1 MSKLMKE
8 TTGMFRLFWLYCA
21 LLCVDGAHAEPVRS
35 VRSLIEQR
43 HESVVLQ
50 EYDLSCGAAALTTL
64 LRYQYGEPVT
74 EKQVALALI
83 DRPEYLR
90 QPELIRQQQGF
101 SLLDLKRYADARG
114 YTGVGFGKLDLQ
126 DLVRRAPIL
135 VAIRTHGYNHFV
147 VFRGRLG
154 DRVLL
159 ADPAWGNRTMTIARF
174 NRAWIDFP
182 GIGRVGF
189 VVEAPAG
196 TPTRNDLAPRA
207 DLFPTLN

>member
-1 MSKLMKE
+1 MKE

-83 DRPEYLR
+83 D
-90 QPELIRQQQGF
+90 
-101 SLLDLKRYADARG
+101 DLKRYADARG